1 MEQYRRISAYRKLWE
16 EGELK
21 ARAEAAWKRME
32 ACDLCAHKCGV
43 NRRNREKGVCQADD
57 TVQISGYGPH
67 FGEEDFL
74 VGRHGSGTIFFTGC
88 NLRCVFC
95 QNWDISQ
102 RCIGETVSDAQ
113 LASIM
118 LKLQRKGCH
127 NINLVTPTHYVPQIL
142 SALVLACETG
152 LSVPLVFNCGGYE
165 SLEALR
171 ILDGV
176 VDIYM
181 PDVKF
186 ADPQVGLKLSGARDY
201 PAVVKAALK
210 EMHRQVRDLVIDES
224 GIARRGLIV
233 RHLVLPEGLAGT
245 QELMTFI
252 ADEISVHTMVNIMYQ
267 YSPEYKAKDY
277 PPLHRRVEHAEYER
291 ALDIAR
297 RAGLYRF
304 A

>member
-1 MEQYRRISAYRKLWE
+1 
-16 EGELK
+16 
-21 ARAEAAWKRME
+21 
-32 ACDLCAHKCGV
+32 
-43 NRRNREKGVCQADD
+43 
-57 TVQISGYGPH
+57 
-67 FGEEDFL
+67 
-74 VGRHGSGTIFFTGC
+74 
-88 NLRCVFC
+88 
-95 QNWDISQ
+95 
-102 RCIGETVSDAQ
+102 
-113 LASIM
+113 M

-201 PAVVKAALK
+201 PAVVKATLK

-252 ADEISVHTMVNIMYQ
+252 RPPREDPPPSGGGM
-267 YSPEYKAKDY
+267 KA
-277 PPLHRRVEHAEYER
+277 A
-291 ALDIAR
+291 A
-297 RAGLYRF
+297 
-304 A
+304 